1 MSDYGDLARIGTA
14 TIYEAA
20 GRVGLVDLD
29 LLRLVPDSCT
39 AGPARPVLCAQGDIR
54 TAHTALE
61 QARPGDVLVLTMPEP
76 EPLAMFG
83 DLMAAHALTRDVA
96 AVLVDGAVRDADEL
110 AELELPVWARW
121 VRVRSGPAECDGTLD
136 EPITVGGVTISAGD
150 IVVLDGDGAV
160 VIAAE
165 RLDEVRAAAHAW
177 DARERAERAKLLAEL
192 SLP

>member
-1 MSDYGDLARIGTA
+1 MSDYGDLARLGTA

-29 LLRLVPDSCT
+29 LVRVVPDTCT
-39 AGPARPVLCAQGDIR
+39 AGPARPVRCDQGDIR
-54 TAHTALE
+54 MIYTALE

-83 DLMAAHALTRDVA
+83 DLMAAQALGRDVA

-110 AELELPVWARW
+110 VELALPVWTRW
-121 VRVRSGPAECDGTLD
+121 VRVRTGSADGGGTLD

-160 VIAAE
+160 VIEAA
-165 RLDEVRAAAHAW
+165 RVDEVRAAAQAW
-177 DARERAERAKLLAEL
+177 DERERAERAKLRKAFAD
-192 SLP
+192 